1 MREGLHSS
9 RQDAWFSAHGTGDNV
24 TPDLAHA
31 APVAVIGAGVV
42 GMATARAIQR
52 AGRQVV
58 VFDGEEPGRKTSF
71 GNAGF
76 IAIDHVLPLC
86 RPEVLR
92 RAPKM
97 LLDPNGPLTI
107 HLPSLP
113 WLLPWMTRFALAAR
127 DSEVTKGVDA
137 FGVLMAEAN
146 ESWKSEIQASGLG
159 ELFRSLG
166 ALYVYETE
174 AGFAAGARERALQEA
189 KGTAM
194 QIVDG
199 NRARELAPGL
209 AAHIVKGV
217 LYPHGMHTVSPYH
230 VVTGLAERFVAEGGI
245 IEKAAVSGF
254 DTDADRVLAVR
265 AGGRSVPV
273 AGVAICAGRASGD
286 LTRHLGFRAPLVA
299 ERGYHVM
306 VEPTGVAF
314 DMPVSPA
321 ERGFFITPMREGLR
335 LAGTVEL
342 GAPDKPPS
350 WHRADLLLK
359 HLHAIFPGVTGKET
373 SRWMGERPSL
383 PDFRPAIGRAPR
395 YRNVYCGYGHQHVG
409 LTLATATGRLIV
421 KLMEG
426 QSLPAALASCDP
438 GRFG

>member
-1 MREGLHSS
+1 MAEPAVPSS
-9 RQDAWFSAHGTGDNV
+9 
-24 TPDLAHA
+24 L
-31 APVAVIGAGVV
+31 PVAVIGAGVI
-42 GMATARAIQR
+42 GMATARALQR
-52 AGRQVV
+52 SGRSVV
-58 VFDGEEPGRKTSF
+58 VLDGEEPGRKTSF

-86 RPEVLR
+86 RPDVLR
-92 RAPKM
+92 RVPKM
-97 LLDPNGPLTI
+97 LFDPNGPLTL

-127 DSEVTKGVDA
+127 DSEVQKGVDA

-146 ESWKSEIQASGLG
+146 ASWKSEIQSSGLG

-174 AGFAAGARERALQEA
+174 SGFASGARERALQA
-189 KGTAM
+189 DKGTVM
-194 QIVDG
+194 EIVDAD
-199 NRARELAPGL
+199 RARELAPGL
-209 AAHIVKGV
+209 APHIVKGV
-217 LYPHGMHTVSPYH
+217 YYPHGMHTVSPYH
-230 VVTGLAERFVAEGGI
+230 VVTTLAERFVAEGGRI
-245 IEKAAVSGF
+245 DKAMVTGF
-254 DTDADRVLAVR
+254 ETDGERVTAVR
-265 AGGRSVPV
+265 TPGHVTPV
-273 AGVAICAGRASGD
+273 ADVVICAGRASGAI
-286 LTRHLGFRAPLVA
+286 TRHLGFRAPLVA

-306 VEPTGVAF
+306 VEPTGVRF
-314 DMPVSPA
+314 QLPVSPS
-321 ERGFFITPMREGLR
+321 ERGFFITPMRDGLR

-342 GAPDKPPS
+342 GAPDRPPT
-350 WHRADLLLK
+350 WRRAELLK
-359 HLHAIFPGVTGKET
+359 KHLNDIFPGVGGAET

-421 KLMEG
+421 KLMDGE
-426 QSLPAALASCDP
+426 SLPAALASCDP